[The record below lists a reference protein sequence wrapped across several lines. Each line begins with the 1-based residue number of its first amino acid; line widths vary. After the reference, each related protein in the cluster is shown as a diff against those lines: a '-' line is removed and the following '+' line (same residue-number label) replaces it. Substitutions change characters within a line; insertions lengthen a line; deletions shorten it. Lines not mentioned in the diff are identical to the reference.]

1 VTADPAIK
9 DRLTRAADLVPVDVG
24 SHLGHL
30 YSDRRTRVVRQRI
43 GVFVV
48 AAVVALLAVVV
59 IWRLLPLGTAN
70 VPAAPAEPSGT
81 LAVMRGTLA
90 GSDGVHFAAV
100 AFPLTPSAPATTLAR
115 TAGLPTWSPDGS
127 KLAYVVG
134 PNHHVNLV
142 VADGDGAHPRRVAT
156 DLPTFGFA
164 WSPDGGSIAVRT
176 LTEHGA
182 ARVSVIDVATGVV
195 RDLPALD
202 GDWWN
207 LAWSPDGT
215 RFAFAGPAG
224 LWVQDLD
231 GSHRQTLV
239 SDLHVVNPDW
249 SPDGSML
256 AFGCRAPDDASDY
269 RYDICAVHADGSR
282 FVRFDDWV
290 GWDAVPVWSPD
301 GRWLAFASDRGATPA
316 QIAQNPGGARLE
328 GVTVYL
334 MRPDGSD
341 VRRLVPASVRFE
353 LVPTDWRA

>member
-1 VTADPAIK
+1 VTADPAIR

-24 SHLGHL
+24 SRLGLL
-30 YSDRRTRVVRQRI
+30 YDDRHARVVRQRV
-43 GVFVV
+43 GVFAV
-48 AAVVALLAVVV
+48 AALVALLAVVV
-59 IWRLLPLGTAN
+59 VWRLLPLGSAN
-70 VPAAPAEPSGT
+70 LPAAPAAPSGT
-81 LAVMRGTLA
+81 LAVMRGTLT
-90 GSDGVHFAAV
+90 GGDRVDFAAV
-100 AFPLTPSAPATTLAR
+100 AYPLVPGASTTTLAD
-115 TAGLPTWSPDGS
+115 TAGLPAWSPDGS

-134 PNHHVNLV
+134 PNHHVNLI
-142 VADGDGAHPRRVAT
+142 VADGDGAHARRIAT

-182 ARVSVIDVATGVV
+182 RVSVINVATGAVQV
-195 RDLPALD
+195 HPALD

-224 LWVQDLD
+224 LWVQDVD

-239 SDLHVVNPDW
+239 SGSHVVNPDW

-256 AFGCRAPDDASDY
+256 AFACRAPGDRSDY
-269 RYDICAVHADGSR
+269 RFDICTVNADGTG
-282 FVRFDDWV
+282 FVRFTDWA

-301 GRWLAFASDRGATPA
+301 GQWLAFASDRGGTPA

-328 GVTVYL
+328 GVTIYM

-341 VRRLVPASVRFE
+341 VRQLLPASDRLE
-353 LVPTDWRA
+353 RIPTDWRV